1 MRKTTLGLMGGFA
14 VLLFTLTIPSPWS
27 AMSQPAWHTA
37 GLASMM
43 AIWWVTEAIP
53 VSVTAFAPLLFAPL
67 IGLENIKTVSA
78 YYAHPLIYLFLGGFI
93 LSLAMEKSNLHRRI
107 ALVTMK
113 LVGTKPRNQ
122 VGGLMLIT
130 AFLSMWMSNTATAVM
145 MLPIA
150 LSIIELLK
158 KEQDV
163 STLAPALLLG
173 IAYSASV
180 GGMATLIGT
189 PPNALLAAYLS
200 DTYGIELGFGQWM
213 AFALPFTLIM
223 LVVCWLWL
231 TAKQMNVQG
240 SEHTMVLFRERLL
253 AMGRMKPV
261 EKRVLIVFIG
271 AASCWILRK
280 PLATLTGLP
289 LSDTGIAMAASILL
303 FILPGSKPGEPIL
316 NWSNTTRLPW
326 GVLVL
331 FGGGL
336 ALAGLIRTSGLA
348 DHIAALFGDI
358 QTVNKVV
365 IIGTVALSIVF
376 LTEITSNTATT
387 AGFLPLLGPI
397 AESFGAN
404 PAMLVIP
411 AAMAAS
417 AAFMMPVATPPNAII
432 FASGELKI
440 EQMAKAG
447 LVLNFVSAAL
457 ITCFAVWLV
466 PRFFL

>member
-1 MRKTTLGLMGGFA
+1 MSKKTVGLIGGCL
-14 VLLFTLTIPSPWS
+14 VLLLTLTMPSPWE
-27 AMSQPAWHTA
+27 AMNQAAWHTT
-37 GLASMM
+37 GLACMM
-43 AIWWVTEAIP
+43 AIWWITEAIP
-53 VSVTAFAPLLFAPL
+53 VPVTAFAPLLLAPL

-189 PPNALLAAYLS
+189 PPNALMAAYLS

-223 LVVCWLWL
+223 LLICWLWL
-231 TAKQMNVQG
+231 TARQLHVHGNQN
-240 SEHTMVLFRERLL
+240 TMAMFNERLQAL
-253 AMGRMKPV
+253 GEMKPV
-261 EKRVLIVFIG
+261 EKRVLAVFVG
-271 AASCWILRK
+271 AALCWILRK

-289 LSDTGIAMAASILL
+289 LSDTGIAIAASILL

-326 GVLVL
+326 GVLLL

-348 DHIAALFGDI
+348 DYIAALFGGID
-358 QTVNKVV
+358 TVNMTV
-365 IIGTVALSIVF
+365 IIAIVALSIVF

-397 AESFGAN
+397 AESFGA
-404 PAMLVIP
+404 PPTMLVIP

-447 LVLNFVSAAL
+447 LFLNLVSATL

>member
-1 MRKTTLGLMGGFA
+1 MTKKILGLIGGCA
-14 VLLFTLTIPSPWS
+14 VLLMTLTIPSPWES
-27 AMSQPAWHTA
+27 MSQPAWHTT
-37 GLASMM
+37 GLAAMM
-43 AIWWVTEAIP
+43 AIWWITEAIP
-53 VSVTAFAPLLFAPL
+53 VSVTAFVPLLFAPL
-67 IGLENIKTVSA
+67 IGLEKIKIVSA

-93 LSLAMEKSNLHRRI
+93 LSLAMERSNLHRRI

-113 LVGTKPRNQ
+113 FVGTKPRNQ

-158 KEQDV
+158 KQQDV

-213 AFALPFTLIM
+213 SFALPFTLIM

-231 TAKQMNVQG
+231 TARQLHVEG
-240 SEHTMVLFRERLL
+240 SANTMAMFNERLEAL
-253 AMGRMKPV
+253 GPMKPV
-261 EKRVLIVFIG
+261 EKRVLLVFIG
-271 AASCWILRK
+271 AAFCWILRK
-280 PLATLTGLP
+280 PLATMTGLP
-289 LSDTGIAMAASILL
+289 LSDTSVAIAAAILL
-303 FILPGSKPGEPIL
+303 FILPGDKPGEPIL
-316 NWSNTTRLPW
+316 NWNHTTRLPW

-336 ALAGLIRTSGLA
+336 ALAGLIKTSGLA
-348 DHIAALFGDI
+348 SYIAAQFGNI
-358 QTVNKVV
+358 ESVNQVV
-365 IIGTVALSIVF
+365 IIGIVALSIVF

-397 AESFGAN
+397 AESFGAI

-440 EQMAKAG
+440 EQMARAG
-447 LVLNFVSAAL
+447 LFLNIVSAIL
-457 ITCFAVWLV
+457 ITCFAVFLV

>member
-1 MRKTTLGLMGGFA
+1 MTKQTLGLIGGSV
-14 VLLFTLTIPSPWS
+14 VLLLTLLLPPPWQ
-27 AMSQPAWHTA
+27 AMSLAAWHTT

-53 VSVTAFAPLLFAPL
+53 VPVTAFAPLLLAPL
-67 IGLENIKTVSA
+67 IGLESIKTVSS

-158 KEQDV
+158 KQQDV
-163 STLAPALLLG
+163 SILAPALLLG

-200 DTYGIELGFGQWM
+200 DTYSIELGFGQWM
-213 AFALPFTLIM
+213 AFALPFTIIM
-223 LVVCWLWL
+223 LLVCWLWL
-231 TAKQMNVQG
+231 TTKQFNIEG
-240 SEHTMVLFRERLL
+240 SQHTMDMFNQRLQ
-253 AMGRMKPV
+253 AMGTMKPV
-261 EKRVLIVFIG
+261 EKRVLMVFVG
-271 AASCWILRK
+271 AAMCWILRK
-280 PLATLTGLP
+280 PLATYTGLP
-289 LSDTGIAMAASILL
+289 LSDTGIAMAAAILL

-316 NWSNTTRLPW
+316 NWNNTTRLPW

-348 DHIAALFGDI
+348 DYIASLFGDI
-358 QTVNKVV
+358 QTVNMVV
-365 IIGTVALSIVF
+365 IIAIVALSIVF

-440 EQMAKAG
+440 EQMAKTG
-447 LVLNFVSAAL
+447 LFLNIISAAL

-466 PRFFL
+466 PKFFL